1 MQRLRI
7 VLAEDHETVREGLRL
22 LLETRGG
29 MEVVRTVSDGRAAV
43 EAATALSPDVAVL
56 DLSMPGMSGLA
67 ATRAIKEQAP
77 TVAVVVLTRHAEPAY
92 VKELLGAGAA
102 GYVLKQSPFD
112 ELLRAVRAASNGDRY
127 VDRAAIPGPV
137 NMMAAGTVNEGPP
150 PTEREMTV
158 LRLAAL
164 GHSNKEIASTL
175 HIAVKTVEVHKANV
189 MRKLGLHDRAEIL
202 RFAVVN
208 GWLADP

>member
-29 MEVVRTVSDGRAAV
+29 MEVVRSVAEGRAAV
-43 EAATALSPDVAVL
+43 DAVTALSPDVAVL

-77 TVAVVVLTRHAEPAY
+77 AVAVVVLTRHAEPAY

-102 GYVLKQSPFD
+102 GFVLKQSPFD

-127 VDRAAIPGPV
+127 VDRAAIPAPV
-137 NMMAAGTVNEGPP
+137 NMMSAGVNEGPP

-158 LRLAAL
+158 LRMAAL

-202 RFAVVN
+202 RFAVMN